1 MNRIDS
7 AGFSLPEA
15 ITALLLVTI
24 LIQVSWGVMS
34 AQRAA
39 TERLEDRIELLSA
52 RQMVRWVL
60 EEEIRAGLPGRDWQV
75 PTGDSVALRAFRGWA
90 LVCPREEPTSPEEV
104 VVCQR
109 GIRNADSRKDSV
121 LVLSGD
127 GRWSAARLAR
137 REISHGA
144 CPGESDFR
152 EERWELDPPVPDAV
166 FARVYESG
174 AYFIR
179 DGALRYRRGRGGRQP
194 LTPQRIDLRGERLQP
209 LTGGG
214 FAWELESFALDGRER
229 LASWMGSARSLE
241 GRRVEGG
248 R

>member
-1 MNRIDS
+1 MRRIDR

-24 LIQVSWGVMS
+24 LIQVSWGVTS

-52 RQMVRWVL
+52 RRMVRWIL
-60 EEEIRAGLPGRDWQV
+60 EEEIRTGLPGRDWQL

-90 LVCPREEPTSPEEV
+90 LVYPRNGLTSPEEI

-109 GIRNADSRKDSV
+109 GIRSADSGKDSV

-127 GRWSAARLAR
+127 GRWSAVRLAR
-137 REISHGA
+137 REVSHGA
-144 CPGESDFR
+144 CPGDGGFR
-152 EERWELDPPVPDAV
+152 EELWELDPPVFEAV
-166 FARVYESG
+166 FARVYERG
-174 AYFIR
+174 VYFIR
-179 DGALRYRRGRGGRQP
+179 DGALRYQRGRSGRQP
-194 LTPQRIDLRGERLQP
+194 LTPQRIELRDKRLEP
-209 LTGGG
+209 LVGDG

-229 LASWMGSARSLE
+229 LADWKGSARSLE
-241 GRRVEGG
+241 GGSLEGG
-248 R
+248 W